1 MGLQWDWIGGIAMEL
16 DPIGSYHGWDCNG
29 IGSHHGWDCNEID
42 LVGLQW
48 YWILLAQIM
57 DGIAMGLVHIMDGIA
72 MGLTW
77 WDAMGLDPIGSNQ
90 GAWWDYHVIGSH

>member
-1 MGLQWDWIGGIAMEL
+1 
-16 DPIGSYHGWDCNG
+16 
-29 IGSHHGWDCNEID
+29 
-42 LVGLQW
+42 
-48 YWILLAQIM
+48 
-57 DGIAMGLVHIMDGIA
+57 MGLVHIMDGIA